1 MCRSS
6 VALLLEPGTPQ
17 PNQNLKFFKKY
28 FDRFCFLRN
37 VWHIFDA
44 NTCLSSA
51 YGICS
56 ALRTQVLNTL
66 LLSTWTSFGESITKR
81 ERGCVLS
88 GLLWFPLSNWHQYA
102 TPVLADLYKGAG
114 RKRGAKA
121 GWNYTKWDS
130 MLMLLLLWTPMAKL
144 WPCRSRC
151 SLFKKNSDVTM
162 AKT

>member
-17 PNQNLKFFKKY
+17 PNQNLKFLKMY
-28 FDRFCFLRN
+28 FDRILFS
-37 VWHIFDA
+37 
-44 NTCLSSA
+44 NTCLSTHIWYMQCFAHTSTEYSFA
-51 YGICS
+51 
-56 ALRTQVLNTL
+56 VDLNFI
-66 LLSTWTSFGESITKR
+66 WWVSITKR

-88 GLLWFPLSNWHQYA
+88 ALLWFPLSNWHQYA